1 MKNEI
6 LDFLDKLVLL
16 TNDHATISN
25 YLKPINLNIE
35 SVQFHIVYRM
45 QIINFYKIYLKG

>member
-25 YLKPINLNIE
+25 YLKPINLD
-35 SVQFHIVYRM
+35 IVYRM